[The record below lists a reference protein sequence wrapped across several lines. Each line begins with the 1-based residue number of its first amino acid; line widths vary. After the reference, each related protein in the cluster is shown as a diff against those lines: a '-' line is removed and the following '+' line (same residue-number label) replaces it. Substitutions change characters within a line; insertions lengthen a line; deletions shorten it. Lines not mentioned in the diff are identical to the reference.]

1 VITAAEHLPKVVPL
15 MMTAA
20 GTINPAKVVVMG
32 AGVAGLQAIG
42 TAKRLGA
49 AVEATDVRPE
59 VKEQVESLG
68 GKYIEPPG
76 AAVGEGGYAAEQSE
90 DFLKQQQET
99 VRKHLVAADVVIT
112 TAKIP
117 GKKAPILV
125 AADVVEDMRA
135 GSVIVDLAA
144 EEGGNCELTEPGEIV
159 EKHGVT
165 IIGTA
170 NIPGTVPTD
179 SSAVYAKN
187 VYNVVKQLYPKEA
200 ELDLNFADEIN
211 DGAIILHDGGCR
223 SPKLAEAHGFQLPAS
238 E

>member
-1 VITAAEHLPKVVPL
+1 MKRIP
-15 MMTAA
+15 MFDS
-20 GTINPAKVVVMG
+20 
-32 AGVAGLQAIG
+32 VAQFKLLQHEVLQAIERVLRSG
-42 TAKRLGA
+42 RLILG
-49 AVEATDVRPE
+49 PE
-59 VKEQVESLG
+59 VQLFEESFAEYL
-68 GKYIEPPG
+68 
-76 AAVGEGGYAAEQSE
+76 GEGGYAAEQSE
-90 DFLKQQQET
+90 EFLKQQQET

-117 GKKAPILV
+117 GRKAPTLV
-125 AADVVEDMRA
+125 AADVVRDMRT

-159 EKHGVT
+159 EKYGVT

-223 SPKLAEAHGFQLPAS
+223 SVKLAEAHGFQVPAS